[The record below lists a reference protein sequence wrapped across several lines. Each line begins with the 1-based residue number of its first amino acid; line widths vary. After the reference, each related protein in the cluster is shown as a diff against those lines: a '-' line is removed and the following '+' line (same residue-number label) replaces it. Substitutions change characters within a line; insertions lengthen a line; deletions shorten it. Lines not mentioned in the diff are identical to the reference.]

1 MLYRK
6 QPNAKIAKFKKFS
19 FERSV
24 VAGLAAAL
32 MFVAPFAASGNS
44 APFPDSQKQKK
55 NQKKGGPV
63 AAIEKSAALQGLPIT
78 DLNESEAI
86 LHALNRLTYG
96 PRPGDLEGVRQ
107 FGLAKWIDQQLNS
120 DSINDSAM
128 QARLEKYPTLHM
140 SSAKLYSEF
149 PQPQQAAKREGVSVE
164 EYRKEQQ
171 AKQQQATQQMMAMEN
186 AEQKDGLADGAAED
200 GGMDAGGKSKITKQG
215 YNGGDPNRSPLEFY
229 QQLKTPQRIV
239 VELSMAKID
248 RAIYS
253 ERQLYEEMAAFW
265 FNHFNIFA
273 GKGADRWMLTA
284 YERDTIR
291 PHAMGKFEDLVIATA
306 KSPAMMFYLDNWLNT
321 DPAAEQR
328 IAQQRRGR
336 GGFGFG
342 GMQRPGQPPAQK
354 REFGINENYGRE
366 LM

>member
-78 DLNESEAI
+78 DLSESEAI

-96 PRPGDLEGVRQ
+96 PRPGDLEAVRQ
-107 FGLAKWIDQQLNS
+107 MGLAKWIDQQLNP
-120 DSINDSAM
+120 DSISDSAM

-149 PQPQQAAKREGVSVE
+149 PQPQQAAKKEGVSLAD
-164 EYRKEQQ
+164 Y
-171 AKQQQATQQMMAMEN
+171 QQQQRANQQQVNKQMAAMETD
-186 AEQKDGLADGAAED
+186 EQKDGLADG
-200 GGMDAGGKSKITKQG
+200 S
-215 YNGGDPNRSPLEFY
+215 
-229 QQLKTPQRIV
+229 
-239 VELSMAKID
+239 
-248 RAIYS
+248 
-253 ERQLYEEMAAFW
+253 
-265 FNHFNIFA
+265 
-273 GKGADRWMLTA
+273 
-284 YERDTIR
+284 
-291 PHAMGKFEDLVIATA
+291 
-306 KSPAMMFYLDNWLNT
+306 
-321 DPAAEQR
+321 
-328 IAQQRRGR
+328 
-336 GGFGFG
+336 
-342 GMQRPGQPPAQK
+342 
-354 REFGINENYGRE
+354 
-366 LM
+366 